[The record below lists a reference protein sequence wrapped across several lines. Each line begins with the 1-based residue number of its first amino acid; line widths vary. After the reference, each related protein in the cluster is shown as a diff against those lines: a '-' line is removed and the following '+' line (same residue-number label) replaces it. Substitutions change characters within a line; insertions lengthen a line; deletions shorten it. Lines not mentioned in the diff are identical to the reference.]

1 MIYSI
6 LSTLL
11 ILPNTFEKVE
21 DMNEKSI
28 KYITFI
34 EAAKSLNISEST
46 LRRKLNK
53 LPKSDLTKLTKVEK
67 GRVFINANIVN
78 IFNHIDYNDKIENT
92 IIEPGKIHK
101 ESQSEIEYL
110 RKQNDSFMN
119 TISEKDS
126 EIRNLTSLVVK
137 LQNDINGYV
146 KQLGEGSKDTEPM
159 SDKILKIVLGVVL
172 IGLAAYLIFG

>member
-1 MIYSI
+1 

-11 ILPNTFEKVE
+11 ILPNTLEKVE
-21 DMNEKSI
+21 DMNDKSI

-78 IFNHIDYNDKIENT
+78 IFNHIDYNDKIENI
-92 IIEPGKIHK
+92 IIEPTKIHK

-110 RKQNDSFMN
+110 RKMNDSFMN

-137 LQNDINGYV
+137 LQNDINGYI
-146 KQLGEGSKDTEPM
+146 KQLGEGAKDREPI
-159 SDKILKIVLGVVL
+159 SDKILKIALVVVL
-172 IGLAAYLIFG
+172 VALSLYLIFG

>member
-1 MIYSI
+1 M
-6 LSTLL
+6 STLL
-11 ILPNTFEKVE
+11 ILPNTLEKVE
-21 DMNEKSI
+21 DMNDKSI

-34 EAAKSLNISEST
+34 EAAQILNISEST

-53 LPKSDLTKLTKVEK
+53 LPKSDLKKMTKHEK

-78 IFNHIDYNDKIENT
+78 IFNQIDYNEKIENT
-92 IIEPGKIHK
+92 IIEPGKIYK
-101 ESQSEIEYL
+101 ESQNEIEYL

-146 KQLGEGSKDTEPM
+146 KQLGEWSKDTEPM
-159 SDKILKIVLGVVL
+159 SDKILKIVLVVVL
-172 IGLAAYLIFG
+172 LGLAAYLIFG